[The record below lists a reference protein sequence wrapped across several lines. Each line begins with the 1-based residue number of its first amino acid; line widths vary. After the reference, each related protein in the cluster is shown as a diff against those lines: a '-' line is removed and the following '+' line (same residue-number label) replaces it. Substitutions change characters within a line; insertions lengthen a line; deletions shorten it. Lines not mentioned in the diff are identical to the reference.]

1 VAHQANLRILTRW
14 RPAST
19 IPLER
24 FVLNIERYGN
34 TSSASHPHRPRRGRA
49 RRPHQARPQPCDVRA
64 RRRDLL
70 GRRGGAVLMDAA
82 FWLARWEEGRI
93 GFHEAEGSDLLRRF
107 LGRLADAPAA
117 VLVPLCGKAVDL
129 RTLAAAGHQVHGVDL
144 SPLAATAFFEESGA
158 SPERDAVGPFE
169 RLRGGAITYLVGDIF
184 GLTPEHLGPVQAIF
198 DRAALVALS
207 PEDRER
213 YVDLLSSCLAP
224 GGRLLLVAFDYD
236 QALAPGPPFSVP
248 TTRCGAS
255 LATASTSSCW
265 TSAPRPPRTR
275 GSRAWA

>member
-1 VAHQANLRILTRW
+1 
-14 RPAST
+14 
-19 IPLER
+19 
-24 FVLNIERYGN
+24 
-34 TSSASHPHRPRRGRA
+34 
-49 RRPHQARPQPCDVRA
+49 
-64 RRRDLL
+64 
-70 GRRGGAVLMDAA
+70 MDAA

-107 LGRLADAPAA
+107 LGRLADAPAS

-158 SPERDAVGPFE
+158 SPERDALGPFE
-169 RLRGGAITYLVGDIF
+169 RLRGGVITYLVGDIF
-184 GLTPEHLGPVQAIF
+184 ALTPEHLGPVQAIF

-236 QALAPGPPFSVP
+236 QTLAPGPPFSVP
-248 TTRCGAS
+248 DDEVRRLFGQRFDLELLEERATPSQNPRLQSLGVTSVREAAWLLTRRAS
-255 LATASTSSCW
+255 LPDTTDAVGGGHGERCYRSNSPTI
-265 TSAPRPPRTR
+265 SA
-275 GSRAWA
+275 G